1 MTARAPAMRTL
12 AVACHWPRNRP
23 TIPDPASGLACRLD
37 RGRTRL
43 GRARRA
49 ARQRERERESARAR
63 ERERERARERESER
77 ARERESKRA
86 REQESERARE
96 RESERASE
104 RERARERERTRAD
117 APHPVGAST
126 RVLFAVCRD
135 SFRGTSRADIADAYV
150 EDVSRSC
157 VVPAL
162 HASKNPKP

>member
-104 RERARERERTRAD
+104 RESERASERGRERESARALTHRTPLAHRRACSLPC
-117 APHPVGAST
+117 AETASEAH
-126 RVLFAVCRD
+126 RAL
-135 SFRGTSRADIADAYV
+135 TSRT
-150 EDVSRSC
+150 
-157 VVPAL
+157 
-162 HASKNPKP
+162 HTWKT